1 MARNVNAM
9 KAQRAGLSPRK
20 AMGMGEIPAMKSG
33 GKAKMMRDMDGDG
46 MKKGGTVKKKGR
58 R

>member
-20 AMGMGEIPAMKSG
+20 AMGMGEIPAMKGGGRAKGDDCMNAG
-33 GKAKMMRDMDGDG
+33 GK
-46 MKKGGTVKKKGR
+46 VKARKKGR